1 MTQAE
6 SPVDGNPTSQESPA
20 SLENKAPPPPT
31 FDPTQVKAV
40 LSSMHAGI
48 EKLLTTLEEKG
59 EQAFDSIGDF
69 ASDFDSQVMQCLE
82 H

>member
-1 MTQAE
+1 
-6 SPVDGNPTSQESPA
+6 
-20 SLENKAPPPPT
+20 
-31 FDPTQVKAV
+31 
-40 LSSMHAGI
+40 MHAGI

-59 EQAFDSIGDF
+59 EQAFDSIGGF